1 MTNVHALANPWPAAN
16 GLILGEVVLLTQTG
30 CRVRTDQG
38 LLSAELAA
46 SCLLQPGLG
55 DRVALLVDGA
65 RFYLTAVL
73 IAHDSGSQ
81 RVQVPGELVIA
92 AASMH
97 FDSTES
103 LSVQTRSLE
112 LNAAAAQFQF
122 GRFRQL
128 ALKMTVIA
136 EKLDVTAEKIHRSAK
151 QEFTLFHQQF
161 ERILDSKN
169 TQADRWFQRVH
180 KQWVARSER
189 TTITAK
195 KEVKIDGERIDL
207 G

>member
-1 MTNVHALANPWPAAN
+1 MTNVHELPSVWPAGN
-16 GLILGEVVLLTQTG
+16 GMILGEVVLLTDTG
-30 CRVRTDQG
+30 ARVRTDQG
-38 LLSAELAA
+38 LLAAELAA
-46 SCLLQPGLG
+46 SCLLQPGVG
-55 DRVALLVDGA
+55 DRVALLADGPQ
-65 RFYLTAVL
+65 FYLTAVL
-73 IAHDSGSQ
+73 SAQDKRSQ
-81 RVQVPGELVIA
+81 RLQVPGELVVA
-92 AASMH
+92 AASMR

-103 LSVQTRSLE
+103 FAVETRSLA
-112 LNAAAAQFQF
+112 LKAAAAEFQF
-122 GRFRQL
+122 GLFKQL
-128 ALKMTVIA
+128 ALKMTVVA